1 LKSGGKQEFPKMAG
15 EQFFTLDSLAT
26 LAGATGA
33 TLVVTNTAKQ
43 AFGFFRSWFGLVV
56 AQVVCVGLAIYL
68 GRTGSDYV
76 IAVLNGCLVY
86 LGAAGASDAAG
97 GRRLGRSRPTGRGNE
112 ETETSH
118 GWRAFFGSWF

>member
-1 LKSGGKQEFPKMAG
+1 MAG

-33 TLVVTNTAKQ
+33 TLVVTNTAKK
-43 AFGFFRSWFGLVV
+43 AFGFSRSWFGLVV
-56 AQVVCVGLAIYL
+56 AQAVFIGLAIHA

-97 GRRLGRSRPTGRGNE
+97 ANRLGRSKPTGRGDE
-112 ETETSH
+112 ATEPQ
-118 GWRAFFGSWF
+118 GWRGFFGSWF

>member
-1 LKSGGKQEFPKMAG
+1 MAG
-15 EQFFTLDSLAT
+15 EFTEQFFTIGSLAT

-43 AFGFFRSWFGLVV
+43 AFGFSRAWFGLLI
-56 AQVVCVGLAIYL
+56 AQVICVGLAIQAK
-68 GRTGSDYV
+68 RSGSDYV

-86 LGAAGASDAAG
+86 LSAAGASDAAG
-97 GRRLGRSRPTGRGNE
+97 GKQQAGDRATPRGPE
-112 ETETSH
+112 ALPKPQ